1 MRAAKRHDKR
11 VGYIRV
17 STVDQNTE
25 RQLEGV
31 QLDKVF
37 TDKASGKNTARPQ
50 LQAAL
55 DYLREGDLLLV
66 HSMDRLARSVDD
78 LRKIVLELTKRG
90 VHVQFVKE
98 NLTFTGEDSP
108 MSNLLLSLLGAV
120 AEFERSMIR
129 ERQREGIELAKKAGV
144 YKGRKPSLTP
154 VQVAEIRKR
163 VRAGETKTR
172 LAAEYRVSRQTL
184 YTALG

>member
-1 MRAAKRHDKR
+1 MTAAKRHDKR

-17 STVDQNTE
+17 SSLDQNTE

-31 QLDKVF
+31 KLDKVF
-37 TDKASGKNTARPQ
+37 TDKASGKDTARPQ

-55 DYLREGDLLLV
+55 EYLREGDLLLV

-78 LRKIVLELTKRG
+78 LRRLVLDLTKKG
-90 VHVQFVKE
+90 VHIQFVKE
-98 NLTFTGEDSP
+98 NLTFTGEDSA

-129 ERQREGIELAKKAGV
+129 ERQREGIALAKKAGV
-144 YKGRKPSLTP
+144 YKGRKPSLTA

-163 VRAGETKTR
+163 AAAGEQKTT
-172 LAAEYRVSRQTL
+172 LAAEYRISRQTL
-184 YTALG
+184 YAALG